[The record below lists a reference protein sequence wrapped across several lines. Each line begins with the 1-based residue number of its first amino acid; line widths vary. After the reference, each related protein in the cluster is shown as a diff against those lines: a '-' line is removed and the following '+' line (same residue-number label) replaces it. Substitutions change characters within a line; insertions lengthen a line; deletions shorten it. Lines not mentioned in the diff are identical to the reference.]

1 MVVIKLKKMIKKT
14 KEKDPLFEILIKEFT
29 LDEIK
34 EVEKYL
40 NNDIDNYDI
49 GFGDVLIEPFDEE
62 KNFLSVKHNSIS
74 DIVISNTILKNIMYD
89 LKQELIKK
97 KN

>member
-62 KNFLSVKHNSIS
+62 KNF
-74 DIVISNTILKNIMYD
+74 
-89 LKQELIKK
+89 
-97 KN
+97 